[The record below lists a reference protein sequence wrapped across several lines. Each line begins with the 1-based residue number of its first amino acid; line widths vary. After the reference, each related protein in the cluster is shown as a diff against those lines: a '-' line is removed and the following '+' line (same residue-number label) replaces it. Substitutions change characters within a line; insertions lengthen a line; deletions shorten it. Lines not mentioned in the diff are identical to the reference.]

1 MIMYELTAI
10 GIGGAAGALARYGV
24 AHYSNYLFGSHFPY
38 GTLIV
43 NVVGSF
49 LIGVLFVLFTE
60 RAMMSPIWRSALI
73 VGFLGAFTTFSTFS
87 LQALALMEEGRLAA
101 ALTYIAS
108 SVIICILA
116 AGVGMFLARQL
127 P

>member
-1 MIMYELTAI
+1 MYELAAI

-24 AHYSNYLFGSHFPY
+24 THYSNFLFGTHFPY

-43 NVVGSF
+43 NIAGSF

-60 RAMMSPIWRSALI
+60 RSMVSPVLRSASTI
-73 VGFLGAFTTFSTFS
+73 GFLGAFTTFSAFS
-87 LQALALMEEGRLAA
+87 LQSLALMEEGRLAA
-101 ALTYIAS
+101 AFMYVVG

-116 AGVGMFLARQL
+116 AGGGMFLGRQL